1 VPSINNKKLNIMQH
15 RITLS
20 TDLLI
25 AVRGKLNKPGIV
37 KTEPAV
43 KGIEVSV
50 EKYNRFIASP
60 VEEETHW
67 VLYGMEHPHMN

>member
-1 VPSINNKKLNIMQH
+1 MQH

-25 AVRGKLNKPGIV
+25 AVRGKLNRPTNLKI
-37 KTEPAV
+37 KSAV

-50 EKYNRFIASP
+50 EKYNHFIASP

-67 VLYGMEHPHMN
+67 VLYGMEHPYMN

>member
-1 VPSINNKKLNIMQH
+1 MQH

-25 AVRGKLNKPGIV
+25 AVRGKLNTPGNLKIKPSVAGI
-37 KTEPAV
+37 AV
-43 KGIEVSV
+43 SAER
-50 EKYNRFIASP
+50 YNRFIASP

-67 VLYGMEHPHMN
+67 VLCMKHPETN